1 MAGERCQVC
10 GGKVVNGR
18 CSLCGMP
25 YRNDE
30 VLYHLNEPREVHYK
44 HASAKV
50 RDMMRQYG
58 QTADPTTQHNGK
70 AGRNTNVSR
79 NTNAGR
85 NTGVNR
91 NTNVN
96 RNMNASRNTNAGRN
110 TDLNRN
116 PTGSRNTGAA
126 AAGRKTAAA
135 GNTRN
140 KTTVDRNRTEVLDQR
155 KKQQKKDQKNS
166 GVSWIIWIIVTLA
179 ILFPKLWD
187 FLANWIG
194 TNL

>member
-1 MAGERCQVC
+1 MAGQRCQVC

-25 YRNDE
+25 YRND
-30 VLYHLNEPREVHYK
+30 
-44 HASAKV
+44 V

-58 QTADPTTQHNGK
+58 QDADQTTQHNG
-70 AGRNTNVSR
+70 N
-79 NTNAGR
+79 
-85 NTGVNR
+85 VNR
-91 NTNVN
+91 NTNAN
-96 RNMNASRNTNAGRN
+96 RNTNINRNTNASRN

-116 PTGSRNTGAA
+116 LTGSRNTGT

-135 GNTRN
+135 VNTRN
-140 KTTVDRNRTEVLDQR
+140 KTTVGRNRAEVLDQG

-166 GVSWIIWIIVTLA
+166 GAGWIIWIIVTLA

-187 FLANWIG
+187 FLADWIG

>member
-1 MAGERCQVC
+1 MAGQRCQVC

-30 VLYHLNEPREVHYK
+30 VLYHLNEPREIHYK

-58 QTADPTTQHNGK
+58 QDADQTTQHNG
-70 AGRNTNVSR
+70 N
-79 NTNAGR
+79 
-85 NTGVNR
+85 VNR
-91 NTNVN
+91 NTNAN
-96 RNMNASRNTNAGRN
+96 RNTNINRNTNASRN

-116 PTGSRNTGAA
+116 LTRSRNTGA

-135 GNTRN
+135 VNTRN
-140 KTTVDRNRTEVLDQR
+140 KTTVGRNRAEVLDQG
-155 KKQQKKDQKNS
+155 KKTAKKRSEKQRGRLDHMVYSDTGHSASEIMGFSCRLDRNKF
-166 GVSWIIWIIVTLA
+166 VRI
-179 ILFPKLWD
+179 
-187 FLANWIG
+187 FLQ
-194 TNL
+194 

>member
-1 MAGERCQVC
+1 MAGQRCQVC

-30 VLYHLNEPREVHYK
+30 VLYHLNEPREIHYK

-58 QTADPTTQHNGK
+58 QDADQTTQHNG
-70 AGRNTNVSR
+70 N
-79 NTNAGR
+79 
-85 NTGVNR
+85 VNR
-91 NTNVN
+91 NTNIN
-96 RNMNASRNTNAGRN
+96 RNTNASRN

-116 PTGSRNTGAA
+116 LTRSRNTGA

-135 GNTRN
+135 VNTRN
-140 KTTVDRNRTEVLDQR
+140 KTTVGRNRAEVLDQ
-155 KKQQKKDQKNS
+155 KSS
-166 GVSWIIWIIVTLA
+166 GAGWIIWFIVTLA
-179 ILFPKLWD
+179 ILLPKLWD
-187 FLANWIG
+187 FLADWIG

>member
-140 KTTVDRNRTEVLDQR
+140 KTTVDMNRTGVSDQG
-155 KKQQKKDQKNS
+155 KKQQKNS
-166 GVSWIIWIIVTLA
+166 GAGWIIWIIVTLA

-187 FLANWIG
+187 FLANRIG

>member
-58 QTADPTTQHNGK
+58 QTADHTTQHNGK
-70 AGRNTNVSR
+70 TGWNTNVSR

-85 NTGVNR
+85 NTNVSR
-91 NTNVN
+91 NTNAVRNTGVN
-96 RNMNASRNTNAGRN
+96 RNTNAGRN

-116 PTGSRNTGAA
+116 PAGSRNTGAA
-126 AAGRKTAAA
+126 TGRKTAAA
-135 GNTRN
+135 VNTRN

-166 GVSWIIWIIVTLA
+166 GVSWIIWIIVTLV

>member
-1 MAGERCQVC
+1 MEWREFMAGERCQVC

-58 QTADPTTQHNGK
+58 QTADHTTQHNGK
-70 AGRNTNVSR
+70 TGWNTNV
-79 NTNAGR
+79 
-85 NTGVNR
+85 
-91 NTNVN
+91 
-96 RNMNASRNTNAGRN
+96 SRNTNAGRN

-140 KTTVDRNRTEVLDQR
+140 KTTVDMNRTGVSDQG
-155 KKQQKKDQKNS
+155 KKQQKNS
-166 GVSWIIWIIVTLA
+166 GAGWIIWIIVTLA

>member
-1 MAGERCQVC
+1 MAVQRCQVC

-30 VLYHLNEPREVHYK
+30 VLYHLNEPREIHYK

-58 QTADPTTQHNGK
+58 QDADQTTQHNG
-70 AGRNTNVSR
+70 NINR
-79 NTNAGR
+79 NTNA
-85 NTGVNR
+85 
-91 NTNVN
+91 
-96 RNMNASRNTNAGRN
+96 SRN

-116 PTGSRNTGAA
+116 LTGSRNTGAA
-126 AAGRKTAAA
+126 AGRKTAAA
-135 GNTRN
+135 VNTRN
-140 KTTVDRNRTEVLDQR
+140 KTTVGRNRAEVLDQG
-155 KKQQKKDQKNS
+155 KKQQKKDQKSS
-166 GVSWIIWIIVTLA
+166 GAGWIIWFIVTLA
-179 ILFPKLWD
+179 MLLPKLWD
-187 FLANWIG
+187 FIADWIG

>member
-1 MAGERCQVC
+1 MAGQRCQVC

-30 VLYHLNEPREVHYK
+30 VLYHLNEPREIHYK

-58 QTADPTTQHNGK
+58 QDADQTTQRNG
-70 AGRNTNVSR
+70 N
-79 NTNAGR
+79 
-85 NTGVNR
+85 VNR
-91 NTNVN
+91 NTN
-96 RNMNASRNTNAGRN
+96 ASRN

-116 PTGSRNTGAA
+116 LTGSRNTGAA
-126 AAGRKTAAA
+126 AGRKTAAA
-135 GNTRN
+135 VNTRN
-140 KTTVDRNRTEVLDQR
+140 KTTVGRNRAEVLDQG
-155 KKQQKKDQKNS
+155 KKQQKKDQKSS
-166 GVSWIIWIIVTLA
+166 GAGWIIWFIVTLA
-179 ILFPKLWD
+179 ILLPKLWD
-187 FLANWIG
+187 FLADWIG

>member
-30 VLYHLNEPREVHYK
+30 VLYHLNEPREIHYK

-70 AGRNTNVSR
+70 TGRNTNVSR
-79 NTNAGR
+79 NTNVGR
-85 NTGVNR
+85 NTRVNR
-91 NTNVN
+91 NTN
-96 RNMNASRNTNAGRN
+96 TGRN

-126 AAGRKTAAA
+126 AGRKIAAA

-140 KTTVDRNRTEVLDQR
+140 KTMVDRNRTEVLDQG
-155 KKQQKKDQKNS
+155 KKQQKKDQKSS
-166 GVSWIIWIIVTLA
+166 GAGWIIWFIVTLA
-179 ILFPKLWD
+179 ILLPKLWD
-187 FLANWIG
+187 FLADWIG

>member
-58 QTADPTTQHNGK
+58 QTADHTTQHNGK
-70 AGRNTNVSR
+70 TGWNTNV
-79 NTNAGR
+79 
-85 NTGVNR
+85 
-91 NTNVN
+91 
-96 RNMNASRNTNAGRN
+96 SRNTNAGRN

-116 PTGSRNTGAA
+116 PAGSRNTGAA
-126 AAGRKTAAA
+126 TGRKTVAAV
-135 GNTRN
+135 NTRN
-140 KTTVDRNRTEVLDQR
+140 KTTVDRNRTEVLHQG

>member
-58 QTADPTTQHNGK
+58 QTADHTTQHNGK
-70 AGRNTNVSR
+70 TGWNTNV
-79 NTNAGR
+79 
-85 NTGVNR
+85 
-91 NTNVN
+91 
-96 RNMNASRNTNAGRN
+96 SRNTNAGRN

-116 PTGSRNTGAA
+116 LAGSRNTGAA
-126 AAGRKTAAA
+126 TGRKTAAA
-135 GNTRN
+135 VNTRN

-166 GVSWIIWIIVTLA
+166 GVSWIIWIIVTLV
-179 ILFPKLWD
+179 ILFPKLWE

>member
-1 MAGERCQVC
+1 MAGQRCQVC

-30 VLYHLNEPREVHYK
+30 VLYHLNEPREIHYK

-58 QTADPTTQHNGK
+58 QDADQTTQHNG
-70 AGRNTNVSR
+70 N
-79 NTNAGR
+79 
-85 NTGVNR
+85 VNR
-91 NTNVN
+91 NTNAN
-96 RNMNASRNTNAGRN
+96 RNTNINRNTNASRN

-116 PTGSRNTGAA
+116 LTRSRNTGA

-135 GNTRN
+135 VNTRN
-140 KTTVDRNRTEVLDQR
+140 KTTVGRNRAEVLDQG
-155 KKQQKKDQKNS
+155 KKRSEKQWGRLDHMVYSDTGHSASEVMGFSCRLDRNEF
-166 GVSWIIWIIVTLA
+166 VRI
-179 ILFPKLWD
+179 
-187 FLANWIG
+187 FLQ
-194 TNL
+194 

>member
-58 QTADPTTQHNGK
+58 QTADHTTQHNGK
-70 AGRNTNVSR
+70 TGWNTNVSR

-85 NTGVNR
+85 NTNVSR
-91 NTNVN
+91 NTNAVRNTGVN
-96 RNMNASRNTNAGRN
+96 RNTNAGRN

-116 PTGSRNTGAA
+116 PAGSRNTGAA
-126 AAGRKTAAA
+126 TGRKTAAA
-135 GNTRN
+135 VNTRN
-140 KTTVDRNRTEVLDQR
+140 KTTVDRNRTEVLNQR

-166 GVSWIIWIIVTLA
+166 GVSWIIWIIVTLV
-179 ILFPKLWD
+179 ILFPKLWE